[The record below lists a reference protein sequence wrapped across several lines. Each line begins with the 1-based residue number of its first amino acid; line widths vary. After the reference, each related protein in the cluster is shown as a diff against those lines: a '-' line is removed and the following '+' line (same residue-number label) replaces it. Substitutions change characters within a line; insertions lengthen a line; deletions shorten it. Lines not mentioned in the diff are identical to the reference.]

1 MNRSTIKSIY
11 NPHQTKE
18 TLGETKFLKR
28 QNERIEYRLVKVFRL
43 VFILFY
49 IVGIELPIS
58 PKRRKNRYPRTHRR
72 DVRVHRILS
81 YCRKCPKYFVL
92 IIFFVIVTE
101 MVWDIINLEDKRTA
115 ATYFLLIVFTLIL
128 LISIH
133 KSRRTMFQMTQML
146 SEVFKCFP
154 RYNLNLVRYL
164 SHALLVF
171 SVIVSVYMA
180 IVFNFHSTSLTYTEK
195 RKFCENNVV
204 TDFLNLQSYC
214 FVTFQTVGCLTQA
227 VGSILFSLFSV
238 FYSLVCILVQV
249 LLSHLLNK
257 INKANSSE
265 ELHKPLFLFAIISRI
280 MNCLEDTFSSSVFLE
295 TVMSMVGMFRAG
307 YIVAF
312 LSTVRLDYLPQLL
325 FGIVGFVH
333 QLLIIISAS
342 SANEKAAL
350 TMKSLSC
357 RIPESET
364 DLRFK
369 LRRISGEHK
378 SLSVWK
384 IYVLDRSLVVTSV
397 GTLVTYGML
406 IGTIGKDHHWRWDM
420 GAQLYPRYQVHLHD
434 MEESKLTRN

>member
-1 MNRSTIKSIY
+1 MNRSAIKSIY
-11 NPHQTKE
+11 NPHQTNE
-18 TLGETKFLKR
+18 ALGETKFLKR

-72 DVRVHRILS
+72 DVRVHKILS
-81 YCRKCPKYFVL
+81 YCRKCPKYFVFFFL
-92 IIFFVIVTE
+92 IVIE

-115 ATYFLLIVFTLIL
+115 ATHFLLVVLTLIL

-133 KSRRTMFQMTQML
+133 KSRRAMFRMTQML
-146 SEVFKCFP
+146 SEVFKSFP
-154 RYNLNLVRYL
+154 SYNLNLVRYL
-164 SHALLVF
+164 SHALLVS
-171 SVIVSVYMA
+171 SVTVSVYLA
-180 IVFNFHSTSLTYTEK
+180 IVFNFRSTSLSYTQK
-195 RKFCENNVV
+195 RKFCENNEV
-204 TDFLNLQSYC
+204 TVFLNLQSYC
-214 FVTFQTVGCLTQA
+214 FVTLQTIGCLIHA
-227 VGSILFSLFSV
+227 VGSILFSLFSI

-257 INKANSSE
+257 INKANSTE
-265 ELHKPLFLFAIISRI
+265 KLHKPLFLFAIVSRI
-280 MNCLEDTFSSSVFLE
+280 MNCLEDSFSSAVFLE

-307 YIVAF
+307 YILVF
-312 LSTVRLDYLPQLL
+312 LSCVRLDYLPLMF
-325 FGIVGFVH
+325 FGIVVFVH
-333 QLLIIISAS
+333 QLLIMISAS
-342 SANEKAAL
+342 TANEKAAL

-364 DLRFK
+364 DMRFK

-397 GTLVTYGML
+397 GTLLTYGIL
-406 IGTIGKDHHWRWDM
+406 IGTIGK
-420 GAQLYPRYQVHLHD
+420 V
-434 MEESKLTRN
+434 S

>member
-1 MNRSTIKSIY
+1 MNRSAIKSIY

-18 TLGETKFLKR
+18 TLGEANFPKR
-28 QNERIEYRLVKVFRL
+28 RNERIEYPLVKVFRL
-43 VFILFY
+43 VFILFC

-58 PKRRKNRYPRTHRR
+58 PKRRKNRYPKTHRR

-81 YCRKCPKYFVL
+81 CCRKCPKYFVL

-115 ATYFLLIVFTLIL
+115 ATHFLLVVLTLIL

-133 KSRRTMFQMTQML
+133 KSRRAMFRMTQML
-146 SEVFKCFP
+146 AEVFKSFP
-154 RYNLNLVRYL
+154 SYNLNLVRYL
-164 SHALLVF
+164 SIALLVC
-171 SVIVSVYMA
+171 SVTVSVCLA

-195 RKFCENNVV
+195 GKFCENNGV
-204 TDFLNLQSYC
+204 TVFLNLQSYC
-214 FVTFQTVGCLTQA
+214 FVTFQTVGCLINS
-227 VGSILFSLFSV
+227 VGSILFSIFSI
-238 FYSLVCILVQV
+238 FYSLVCILIQV
-249 LLSHLLNK
+249 LLSHLLNH
-257 INKANSSE
+257 INKANSTE
-265 ELHKPLFLFAIISRI
+265 KLHKPLFLFAIVSKI
-280 MNCLEDTFSSSVFLE
+280 MNCLEDSFSSSVFLE

-307 YIVAF
+307 YILAF
-312 LSTVRLDYLPQLL
+312 LSSVRLDYLPQLL

-342 SANEKAAL
+342 TANEKVAL

-397 GTLVTYGML
+397 GTLLTYGML
-406 IGTIGKDHHWRWDM
+406 IGTIGK
-420 GAQLYPRYQVHLHD
+420 V
-434 MEESKLTRN
+434 S